1 MNTLKL
7 TALAS
12 FISVP
17 ELFYKTS
24 SLIEETFRPLEF
36 YTVLAL
42 LYLALILPLSIVVQ
56 LVERRLN
63 QRFQYE

>member
-1 MNTLKL
+1 M
-7 TALAS
+7 
-12 FISVP
+12 P